1 MDLPHP
7 PPVPTPPQS
16 AQPQLTADDAGVLVA
31 LLGMLLWQ

>member
-1 MDLPHP
+1 MDHPLP

-16 AQPQLTADDAGVLVA
+16 AKSQLTADDAGVLVA